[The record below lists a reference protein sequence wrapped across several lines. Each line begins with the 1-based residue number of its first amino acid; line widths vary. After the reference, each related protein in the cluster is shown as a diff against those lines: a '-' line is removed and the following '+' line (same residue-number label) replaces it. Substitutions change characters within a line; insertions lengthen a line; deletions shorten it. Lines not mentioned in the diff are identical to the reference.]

1 MLSHLKIHIA
11 KYIRIA
17 VVGLAVG
24 ATLGLG
30 IGAMMGL
37 LHMRGASVLGLH
49 LTPSI
54 AGLLFGAGGRICHR
68 AVVLFFQIFR
78 SCQHA
83 GLTPKPST

>member
-1 MLSHLKIHIA
+1 MLSHLKTHIA

-54 AGLLFGAGGRICHR
+54 AGLLFGAAGGFAIGL
-68 AVVLFFQIFR
+68 LFCFFR
-78 SCQHA
+78 SSGRA
-83 GLTPKPST
+83 KTPD